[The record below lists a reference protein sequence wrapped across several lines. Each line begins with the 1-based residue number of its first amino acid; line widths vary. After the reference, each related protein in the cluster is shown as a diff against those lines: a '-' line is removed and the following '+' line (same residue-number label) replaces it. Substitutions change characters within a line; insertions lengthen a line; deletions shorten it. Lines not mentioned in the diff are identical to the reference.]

1 MLFPPMYA
9 ELAPSPWA
17 IRMRPFFLA
26 VLVLLMAIVIGKFVI
41 SDFWGAVSLVLVVV
55 VGVLVVTGHHG
66 INATNALFYCVM
78 AVMMAIFD
86 VISCVLYFQHS
97 KYHIF
102 DPRAPVLVILAQSI
116 FLLSPIVLFT
126 SATLSYSIF
135 TDCRNNSEAAA
146 FGLGPGIGFG
156 PGFANYGVIEGLG
169 PREPRLPGGP
179 GAQPRQIPNFQG
191 HGHRLGNDS

>member
-1 MLFPPMYA
+1 MLFPPTYA

-55 VGVLVVTGHHG
+55 VGVLVVSGHHG
-66 INATNALFYCVM
+66 VNATNALFYCVM
-78 AVMMAIFD
+78 AIMMAIFD

-102 DPRAPVLVILAQSI
+102 EPGAPVLVIVAQSI
-116 FLLSPIVLFT
+116 FILSPIVLFC
-126 SATLSYSIF
+126 SASLSYSIF
-135 TDCRNNSEAAA
+135 TDCRNNSEAVA
-146 FGLGPGIGFG
+146 FGFG
-156 PGFANYGVIEGLG
+156 PGFANYGVIEGPAPRDPRTPAG
-169 PREPRLPGGP
+169 P
-179 GAQPRQIPNFQG
+179 AAHQVRQFPNFQG
-191 HGHRLGNDS
+191 QGHRLGR